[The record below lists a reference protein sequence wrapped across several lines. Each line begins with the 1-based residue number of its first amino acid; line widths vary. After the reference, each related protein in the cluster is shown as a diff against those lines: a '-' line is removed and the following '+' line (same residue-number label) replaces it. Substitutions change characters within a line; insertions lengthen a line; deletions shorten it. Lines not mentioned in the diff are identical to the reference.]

1 MIDMDGQKQKATDFL
16 ALHHAPTI
24 LLLPNAW
31 DVASAKIF
39 ALEGFKVIG
48 TTSAGIAATL
58 GYADGQQMSLA
69 ENMEV
74 VRRIVRST
82 TLPVSADIE
91 AGYAASIEGVVK
103 AAHAVLN
110 VGAVGLNLEDGTGDP
125 AAPLF
130 DKALQQEKLK
140 AIREMAVAKGI
151 HLFINARTDVYL
163 VDDKSTQSLRG
174 AIDRGNAYKEAGADC
189 VFVPDMGTLDKQAI
203 AILVK
208 EIDAPLNIV
217 AGATTPP
224 IPELQDIG
232 VSRVSVGPRP
242 MRAVLSLLRKI
253 AQELMTA
260 GTYELMSQS
269 SISYSEVNQWF
280 TRVHSP
286 AESVESRGRS

>member
-1 MIDMDGQKQKATDFL
+1 MMIELERQKQKADDFL

-24 LLLPNAW
+24 LILPNAW
-31 DVASAKIF
+31 DVVSGKIF
-39 ALEGFKVIG
+39 EVEGFKAIG

-58 GYADGQQMSLA
+58 GYADGQRMSLA

-74 VRRIVRST
+74 VQRIVNNT
-82 TLPVSADIE
+82 ALPVSADIE
-91 AGYAASIEGVVK
+91 AGYATSIEGVVK

-110 VGAVGLNLEDGTGDP
+110 VGAVGLNLEDSTVDRTT
-125 AAPLF
+125 PLF
-130 DKALQQEKLK
+130 DKALQQDKIK

-151 HLFINARTDVYL
+151 HLVINARTDIYL
-163 VDDKSTQSLRG
+163 VHDESTQSLRH

-189 VFVPDMGTLDKQAI
+189 IFVPDVGSLDKKDI

-208 EIDAPLNIV
+208 EIDAPINIV
-217 AGATTPP
+217 AGATIPP
-224 IPELQDIG
+224 ISELQDLG

-253 AQELMTA
+253 AKELMTT
-260 GTYELMSQS
+260 GTYKLMTES

-280 TRVHSP
+280 NRGTRNDT
-286 AESVESRGRS
+286 